1 MESTVRILWADDQI
15 DVQETLSSLL
25 ADLRPEIVHVKDG
38 QEALVRLTRE
48 QFDLLILDLKMPP
61 LEWGGL
67 WLLEQMQQA
76 KVGIATIVLSGEGTQ
91 AETIKALRTGA
102 SDYVTKDNA
111 IKELRERVTEVL
123 QRDGPAAR
131 LRRMLEAGENAEF
144 ECKETLRWNVH
155 AGRFD
160 KIPEYA
166 VAKTIAAF
174 ANTHGGTL
182 AIGVNDSGGIAGL
195 EQDQFANRDLALL
208 HFDNVVKNF
217 LGNTVAPLLRAH
229 FVAIDKKDVL
239 RIDCAPASAPVYLTP
254 PMGKAD
260 AEFYVRRQA
269 SSVKLSFPEAVEYI
283 RQHF

>member
-1 MESTVRILWADDQI
+1 VRILWADDQI
-15 DVQETLSSLL
+15 AVQETLSSLL
-25 ADLRPEIVHVKDG
+25 DDLRPEIVHVRDG
-38 QEALVRLTRE
+38 QEALDRLRRE
-48 QFDLLILDLKMPP
+48 QFDLLILDLKMAPR
-61 LEWGGL
+61 EWGGL
-67 WLLEQMQQA
+67 WLLEQMHHA
-76 KVGIATIVLSGEGTQ
+76 RIEIATVVLSGEGTQ

-111 IKELRERVTEVL
+111 KEELQERVIEVL
-123 QRDGPAAR
+123 RKDGPAAR
-131 LRRMLEAGENAEF
+131 LRRMLAAGENAGF

-174 ANTHGGTL
+174 ANTRGGTL

-229 FVAIDKKDVL
+229 FVAIDNKDVL
-239 RIDCAPASAPVYLTP
+239 RIDCLPSSDPVYLMP
-254 PMGKAD
+254 PLSKAD

-269 SSVKLSFPEAVEYI
+269 SSVKLTFPEAVEYI